1 MIEFKKIIIEGF
13 CSIGTLELP
22 LNNNGIT
29 IIKGANGLGK
39 TTIFSALVWVLYG
52 KTLKGISDVN
62 LWKKFR
68 TKDYKGT
75 KVEIYFESNN
85 SIHKIIRCQNYT
97 EDVDGAK
104 GGSRLIYLIDAE
116 QVKEK
121 GKLKLQSLIEK
132 NLGMSYNLFINSV
145 MFGQGMKRL
154 IQESGSDKKQL
165 FEEIFELNY
174 ISKARK
180 IAQDKYN
187 ELRVELDGLMEKL
200 ESNQNYI
207 DSILSDLN
215 YTKSKRDNFKSEL
228 ANKVKSYKDKIIL
241 STKRVDELALKTN
254 KVDINQHNKTI
265 EDIKR
270 KITLYQ
276 NKVSDLK
283 KLQKVPL
290 QDLVNEVIE
299 LLENEEYTESISKL
313 KTIRDSFSS
322 SESYILRISKLQNKL
337 TNEIES
343 KNSLEKTIL
352 TLKYAKEEVKSLE
365 SRLKELKSQNPDFES
380 VINKQS
386 KKLENYKKSI
396 SQIKSQIQEL
406 EKQVNL
412 YKWAY
417 SEPFGNNGIK
427 AFIFESSLSELN
439 NLLSSYSEVLGF
451 NIKFMVDLN
460 SSRKDFVV
468 NINLEGVE
476 VFYEELSGGQRQR
489 IGIARALYHDPEIL
503 VLDEATSALDS
514 STEQAVMESI
524 ESLQGLKTMIII
536 AHRLTTIKNADLVY
550 EVSGGNVTLRD
561 KNEVIR

>member
-1 MIEFKKIIIEGF
+1 MNITELTVHELLEKLKNKELTVTEITKAYIDRINEKEKDVQAFITLLTEEALKEAESIEKKENLSELAGIP
-13 CSIGTLELP
+13 IG
-22 LNNNGIT
+22 
-29 IIKGANGLGK
+29 IKDNICTKNIK
-39 TTIFSALVWVLYG
+39 TTCASKMLENFVSPY
-52 KTLKGISDVN
+52 
-62 LWKKFR
+62 
-68 TKDYKGT
+68 
-75 KVEIYFESNN
+75 
-85 SIHKIIRCQNYT
+85 
-97 EDVDGAK
+97 
-104 GGSRLIYLIDAE
+104 DAT
-116 QVKEK
+116 V
-121 GKLKLQSLIEK
+121 I
-132 NLGMSYNLFINSV
+132 
-145 MFGQGMKRL
+145 
-154 IQESGSDKKQL
+154 
-165 FEEIFELNY
+165 
-174 ISKARK
+174 
-180 IAQDKYN
+180 
-187 ELRVELDGLMEKL
+187 EKL

-299 LLENEEYTESISKL
+299 LLENKEYTESISKL

-380 VINKQS
+380 VIDKQS
-386 KKLENYKKSI
+386 KKLKNYKQSI
-396 SQIKSQIQEL
+396 SKIKSQIQEL

-476 VFYEELSGGQRQR
+476 VFYEELSGGQKQLVNLAMALAMNQ
-489 IGIARALYHDPEIL
+489 IITQSKGVNIAF
-503 VLDEATSALDS
+503 LDE
-514 STEQAVMESI
+514 VF
-524 ESLQGLKTMIII
+524 ESLSYDNIEVVIGLIKKVYREKTLFLITHHESLPIPNSKI
-536 AHRLTTIKNADLVY
+536 LNVKREHGISAY
-550 EVSGGNVTLRD
+550 EF
-561 KNEVIR
+561 

>member
-228 ANKVKSYKDKIIL
+228 DNKVKSYKDKIIL

-299 LLENEEYTESISKL
+299 LLENKEYTESISKL

-343 KNSLEKTIL
+343 KK
-352 TLKYAKEEVKSLE
+352 
-365 SRLKELKSQNPDFES
+365 
-380 VINKQS
+380 
-386 KKLENYKKSI
+386 NY
-396 SQIKSQIQEL
+396 
-406 EKQVNL
+406 
-412 YKWAY
+412 
-417 SEPFGNNGIK
+417 
-427 AFIFESSLSELN
+427 
-439 NLLSSYSEVLGF
+439 
-451 NIKFMVDLN
+451 
-460 SSRKDFVV
+460 
-468 NINLEGVE
+468 INLKICKRR
-476 VFYEELSGGQRQR
+476 SKIIR
-489 IGIARALYHDPEIL
+489 I
-503 VLDEATSALDS
+503 
-514 STEQAVMESI
+514 
-524 ESLQGLKTMIII
+524 KTK
-536 AHRLTTIKNADLVY
+536 RIKI
-550 EVSGGNVTLRD
+550 TKPRF
-561 KNEVIR
+561 